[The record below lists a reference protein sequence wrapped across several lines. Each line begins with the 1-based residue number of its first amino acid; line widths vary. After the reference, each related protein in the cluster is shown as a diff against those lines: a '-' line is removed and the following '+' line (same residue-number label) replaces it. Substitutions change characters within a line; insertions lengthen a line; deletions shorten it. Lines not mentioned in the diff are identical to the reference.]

1 MHSADRAEQLRQLA
15 LSRARSE
22 QYDEALELYDEAM
35 TLAAD
40 DEQRELITINK
51 ADAMIA
57 SSRSG
62 PEVTTLPSILMRR
75 RNPHHTFLAAYAL
88 MFLHRTENNIR
99 RAIVFGE
106 TALRTAKE
114 ANEQWWIFAAV
125 NDLGICYE
133 TDSQF
138 AKAIECHE
146 QTLELAAQLS
156 DPSERTLSESIT
168 LGNLGYNMLLIGK
181 AAEGVALIH
190 RALKSLEAPSSICD
204 SYIDLCYG
212 YLSLKDYAKSQK
224 YGEIGLQLAT
234 EPRQIRNAHYLL
246 GEACYEGGD
255 LETAEFHFD
264 ELTKFYPE
272 FRNLKKLLFA
282 IDLRSMVNLR
292 L

>member
-1 MHSADRAEQLRQLA
+1 MLNADRSEQLRQMA

-22 QYDEALELYDEAM
+22 QFDEALALYDQARE
-35 TLAAD
+35 LAAD
-40 DEQRELITINK
+40 DEVRELITINK

-57 SSRSG
+57 SGRNG
-62 PEVTTLPSILMRR
+62 AEVQSLPSILMRR

-106 TALRTAKE
+106 TALRTARE
-114 ANEQWWIFAAV
+114 ANEPWWIFAAV

-138 AKAIECHE
+138 AKAVECHE
-146 QTLELAAQLS
+146 QALELASQLT
-156 DPSERTLSESIT
+156 DPAERTLSESIT

-190 RALKSLEAPSSICD
+190 RALQSLVAPSSICD
-204 SYIDLCYG
+204 AYIDLCYG
-212 YLSLKDYAKSQK
+212 YLSLKEYGKSRK
-224 YGEIGLQLAT
+224 YGEIGLELAS

-246 GEACYEGGD
+246 GEAAYEDGD
-255 LETAEFHFD
+255 IESAELHFD